1 MNLIRLIVYIVS
13 FPLARVVIFP
23 TRGLKVPMHIC
34 IDRSKQVC
42 LLQFSTT
49 TLGMRLE
56 ALGIRMRNFTVQ
68 MTKAGSGV
76 ERKLGYEQAEQSAS
90 GLALLEQLHL
100 QLNSEHS

>member
-1 MNLIRLIVYIVS
+1 
-13 FPLARVVIFP
+13 
-23 TRGLKVPMHIC
+23 MHIC
-34 IDRSKQVC
+34 VDRSKQVC

-56 ALGIRMRNFTVQ
+56 ALGIRTRYFTVQ
-68 MTKAGSGV
+68 MTKSWVGI
-76 ERKLGYEQAEQSAS
+76 ERKLGYEQAEPSAP